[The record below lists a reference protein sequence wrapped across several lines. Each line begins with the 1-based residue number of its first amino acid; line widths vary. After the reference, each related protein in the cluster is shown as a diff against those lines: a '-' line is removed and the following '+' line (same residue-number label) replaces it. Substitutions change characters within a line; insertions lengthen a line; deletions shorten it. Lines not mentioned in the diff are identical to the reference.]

1 MLGDR
6 AISIDHVGA
15 VDAIR
20 QGWALFRANLGN
32 VIIMG
37 IILALIGAVIG
48 IVAAIVGGIVLIP
61 SIVLFVSQASRD
73 GGPQAI
79 SFVVFGL
86 SFLVFMIIV
95 AVISS
100 VVVAFRATT
109 WTLVYR
115 QISGKGTVAPS
126 ISAPQAPL
134 PVQ

>member
-1 MLGDR
+1 
-6 AISIDHVGA
+6 
-15 VDAIR
+15 
-20 QGWALFRANLGN
+20 
-32 VIIMG
+32 
-37 IILALIGAVIG
+37 
-48 IVAAIVGGIVLIP
+48 
-61 SIVLFVSQASRD
+61 
-73 GGPQAI
+73 
-79 SFVVFGL
+79 
-86 SFLVFMIIV
+86 VFMLIV